1 LCDGRVTRIAA
12 AAAAAA
18 SMDGDADLHT
28 LVHLRTLVHLLRAAA
43 ASMDGDADRLVYFYV
58 TEGGTMQL
66 LDGDKIATLF
76 TVSDAAAFLRA
87 DVAAP
92 N

>member
-1 LCDGRVTRIAA
+1 MIVNLTDMLCLCDGRVTRIAA
-12 AAAAAA
+12 AAA
-18 SMDGDADLHT
+18 
-28 LVHLRTLVHLLRAAA
+28 AAA

-58 TEGGTMQL
+58 TEGGAMQL

-76 TVSDAAAFLRA
+76 TVSDAAAFRRRA
-87 DVAAP
+87 DVSAP